1 MLFRSPPHGGEAWSL
16 SAPVSPPR
24 AGESWHGAA
33 VTERGN
39 PSRKREEPFFC
50 DCPASVNRLEMQSN
64 PLETASPGIWE
75 QTLVPSI
82 FPAGEKSCLKSHDN
96 YGILM
101 VYYQIIVFLHVAV
114 TDTPQA
120 DAE

>member
-1 MLFRSPPHGGEAWSL
+1 
-16 SAPVSPPR
+16 
-24 AGESWHGAA
+24 
-33 VTERGN
+33 
-39 PSRKREEPFFC
+39 
-50 DCPASVNRLEMQSN
+50 MQSN

-101 VYYQIIVFLHVAV
+101 VYYQIIVFLHVTV
-114 TDTPQA
+114 TDTPQPTPNDLPPVFYLLKSSTKQRQSDFDHFDPETMTTDMKQFHIVHNRIGLA
-120 DAE
+120 KGSLKGWLQCSP